1 MFEINEEPP
10 RSDIMR
16 HNAWESQRDAL
27 QVCATALAATSRDPN
42 TITFS
47 HYTAAQ
53 LLGVPIPIGAR
64 FDANKAYVTFKTT
77 RRTRAKDIIPRVWPN
92 TDASGAT
99 IEVHG
104 LLCTSPEAL
113 FAQMAKEL
121 SLEDLIEFGDSL
133 VCRDPARRR
142 TTLAELRKFIH
153 SCDSF
158 RGQKQCIRALT
169 QIRENTDSPA
179 ETHLRLLLK
188 RYGFPEPIINVPV
201 EATGNA
207 AHFIDLAYPKYGIGI
222 EYNGGH
228 HRDQITQD
236 WIRQNSIQ
244 STEWKI
250 FVVDREILAT
260 PLNLAMFLACLEQA
274 LVSAGAKRFRR
285 RRQPLSVRELCD
297 GRRNHSK

>member
-1 MFEINEEPP
+1 M
-10 RSDIMR
+10 RSTKNR
-16 HNAWESQRDAL
+16 PA
-27 QVCATALAATSRDPN
+27 
-42 TITFS
+42 
-47 HYTAAQ
+47 
-53 LLGVPIPIGAR
+53 
-64 FDANKAYVTFKTT
+64 AYVTFRTT

-158 RGQKQCIRALT
+158 QGQKQCIRALT

-188 RYGFPEPIINVPV
+188 
-201 EATGNA
+201 EAKG
-207 AHFIDLAYPKYGIGI
+207 
-222 EYNGGH
+222 E
-228 HRDQITQD
+228 
-236 WIRQNSIQ
+236 
-244 STEWKI
+244 E
-250 FVVDREILAT
+250 
-260 PLNLAMFLACLEQA
+260 
-274 LVSAGAKRFRR
+274 
-285 RRQPLSVRELCD
+285 
-297 GRRNHSK
+297 

>member
-1 MFEINEEPP
+1 M
-10 RSDIMR
+10 RSTKNR
-16 HNAWESQRDAL
+16 P
-27 QVCATALAATSRDPN
+27 AAT
-42 TITFS
+42 
-47 HYTAAQ
+47 
-53 LLGVPIPIGAR
+53 
-64 FDANKAYVTFKTT
+64 VTFRTT

-113 FAQMAKEL
+113 FAQTTEEL

-158 RGQKQCIRALT
+158 QGQKQCIRALT

-207 AHFIDLAYPKYGIGI
+207 AHGPAISDGLRPTQSGLAVAWLVR
-222 EYNGGH
+222 
-228 HRDQITQD
+228 RD
-236 WIRQNSIQ
+236 
-244 STEWKI
+244 STLCC
-250 FVVDREILAT
+250 RLAAHDHVAA
-260 PLNLAMFLACLEQA
+260 PW
-274 LVSAGAKRFRR
+274 S
-285 RRQPLSVRELCD
+285 
-297 GRRNHSK
+297 